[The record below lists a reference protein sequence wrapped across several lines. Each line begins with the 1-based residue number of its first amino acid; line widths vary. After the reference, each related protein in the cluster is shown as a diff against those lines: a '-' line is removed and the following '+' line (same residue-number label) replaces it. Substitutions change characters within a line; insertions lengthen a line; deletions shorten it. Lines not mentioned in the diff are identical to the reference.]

1 MIRDE
6 NYITIQGWMR
16 NILGLKGNELL
27 VFSLIYG
34 FSQDGVSEFRGS
46 IKYIQEWTGASKPTV
61 MKCLESLVSSGLIIK
76 RDIVLADNLKLVA
89 YKVSNEAMS
98 KLKYSEQNFTGG
110 KETLPGRLKNF
121 TGGGKK
127 TLPNNNIN
135 NTNDINKKREDQ
147 ILSFGFG
154 ESLNDTIRDWL
165 EYKKE
170 KKQDYKP
177 TGFVNLLKQ
186 IGEKTR
192 EYGEAAVVECIK
204 ESMAN
209 NWQGIIWEK
218 LNVHVSPKYAHK
230 NSFHNFDQRPYD
242 YDDLEQRIRNRKVN
256 GQFQ

>member
-46 IKYIQEWTGASKPTV
+46 IKYIQEWTGASKNTV
-61 MKCLESLVSSGLIIK
+61 LKSLNSLVTSGLIIK
-76 RDIVLADNLKLVA
+76 RDIVLTENLKMCA
-89 YKVSNEAMS
+89 YKVSDESMYKMKHHNC
-98 KLKYSEQNFTGG
+98 TGG
-110 KETLPGRLKNF
+110 AEIEPGRCKNC
-121 TGGGKK
+121 TGGGAEIE
-127 TLPNNNIN
+127 PNNNIN

-218 LNVHVSPKYAHK
+218 IKAHVSKKDERK
-230 NSFHNFDQRPYD
+230 NSFHNFDQRSYD
-242 YDDLEQRIRNRKVN
+242 YDDLEQIIRSKKVN
-256 GQFQ
+256 GQIQ